1 MNFFLN
7 VRFIKLTIVNDNPL
21 LAIVK
26 DDPSVTIVTIIVNE
40 IVFIKTIVFKTIN
53 DPSCDR

>member
-21 LAIVK
+21 LTIVK

-40 IVFIKTIVFKTIN
+40 IVFIKTIVFKN
-53 DPSCDR
+53 DRYSFSKS